1 MDQENCI
8 SSAFSHLYTDQEAT
22 EFVKLSSFIVHHV
35 DARWAIVPSA
45 EPVRPQCTL
54 IPYGHVCLR
63 CFCTCI
69 SVQMFDGAKSFEHTP
84 SLTHVFFVLLTTL
97 R

>member
-8 SSAFSHLYTDQEAT
+8 SSAFSHLYIEQEAT

-45 EPVRPQCTL
+45 EPVRPQWYVLARCT
-54 IPYGHVCLR
+54 
-63 CFCTCI
+63 
-69 SVQMFDGAKSFEHTP
+69 
-84 SLTHVFFVLLTTL
+84 VLLL
-97 R
+97 QGYL

>member
-8 SSAFSHLYTDQEAT
+8 SSAFSHLYTEQEAT

-63 CFCTCI
+63 CFCI
-69 SVQMFDGAKSFEHTP
+69 SVQMSTVPNRLTVAAYRSDNDGI
-84 SLTHVFFVLLTTL
+84 
-97 R
+97 